1 MDHMKKLFLGLAIIG
16 GQLIFAQKVVG
27 LEVENNQKKEQPA
40 TISKEKVSLYNDNFM
55 KFMGALQASDH
66 KTIDGLLS
74 DKVKEIVTD
83 DILKKVKEGIDPN
96 KKLEVSK
103 VGYYVTMDGANHPN
117 IKYKYAGD
125 SSSKEVVSAVFEE
138 DGKILGIMPGK
149 KDK

>member
-1 MDHMKKLFLGLAIIG
+1 MKKIFLGLAIIG
-16 GQLIFAQKVVG
+16 GQLVFAQKVVG

-40 TISKEKVSLYNDNFM
+40 TISKEKVNLYNDNFV
-55 KFMGALQASDH
+55 KFMTALKASDH

-83 DILKKVKEGIDPN
+83 DVLKKVKEGIDPN
-96 KKLEVSK
+96 KKLEVLK

-125 SSSKEVVSAVFEE
+125 SSSKEVVSAIFEE
-138 DGKILGIMPGK
+138 DGKILGIMPEK